1 MSTQDVG
8 RKVLAR
14 AAAYMGG
21 PEALAAKFQMSPR
34 VLHLYL
40 TGSERIPD
48 ALLLQA
54 IDVIL
59 EQLPPVPANPIA
71 ARSLRAAKFDVPK

>member
-1 MSTQDVG
+1 MSTQDVA

-21 PEALAAKFQMSPR
+21 PEALAAKFQLSPR
-34 VLHLYL
+34 VLQHYL

-59 EQLPPVPANPIA
+59 EKLPSIPVTPAVPQ
-71 ARSLRAAKFDVPK
+71 SLRAKLDP

>member
-21 PEALAAKFQMSPR
+21 PEALAAKFQISPR
-34 VLHLYL
+34 VLQYYL
-40 TGSERIPD
+40 TGSEQIPD
-48 ALLLQA
+48 ALLLRA

-59 EQLPPVPANPIA
+59 DQLPPVPATPPTA
-71 ARSLRAAKFDVPK
+71 SKPLPAAKFDRS